1 MIEFKMPSLG
11 ADMEDGI
18 LREWR
23 VKPGD
28 TVKRGDIIAEV
39 EVQKGNID
47 IECFDDGII
56 EALLVK
62 ENEKVPVG
70 IVMALIRS
78 ANEPATTTVTA
89 PVSTIQTNTTPSTLQ
104 EIKAPQLSAII
115 EQTERSPVFTT
126 SGIKA
131 TPLAKRIA
139 AEHHIDLSTL
149 KGTGDEGA
157 ITKEDVEKAIEEGI
171 SSEVPPKNLTPA
183 ENIRL
188 AVAAAMSKS
197 NREIPHY
204 YLEKKVDVTKALAWL
219 TEQNAQRPIQQRLLQ
234 VVLFI
239 KAGAKALKDV
249 PELNAVWENGLI
261 KKEGIHIGFVVS
273 LKGGGIMVPAIHDVD
288 KKSLDEIMASLN
300 DLIPRARALKLRSS
314 ELSDS
319 TITMTSL
326 GEGGADKVYGVIYPP
341 QVAIIG
347 IGGVIKEIAATNGEN
362 REQAYIYA
370 TLAGDHRATD
380 GLTGSKFLAAF
391 HHYLQQPESL

>member
-171 SSEVPPKNLTPA
+171 SSEVTPKNLTPA